1 MGLISLSKNAK
12 KVLSD
17 VEILKEE
24 EQIIECY
31 KKYSGKG
38 LKILFGLYKNDY
50 KNLLISA
57 FFFILKQLPVW
68 IVPIVTADLINTI
81 INKPDNL
88 VLHLVLDFVIALVAI
103 VQNIPTHMIHAHF
116 FNKAKRKVEAGLRG
130 AMVRKLQQLSIG
142 FHKEMQTGKIQ
153 SKVMRDVESVE
164 ALSSQIFQVV
174 LRVII
179 DMTVTLFVVFTKSVP
194 VFFMFLV
201 CIPFFAFIMAKFRTP
216 LRQKNREFRKT
227 MENTSSSVIDM
238 IELVPVT
245 RAHALEKVEIKK
257 ITSEV
262 TDAAQKGY
270 MLDYIQSL
278 FGSVLWVFMSI
289 AQITCLFFTG
299 YLSVK
304 GVIKDIGDITLY
316 QAYFTALLGHVNG
329 IVSILPIISKGL
341 ESVTSIGEILAAGD
355 IENNAGKYRLKD
367 LEGEFV
373 FKNVSFKYDDD
384 SLVLNGL
391 DLTVRKGETIALVGE
406 SGSGKTTIV
415 NLVTGFY
422 NATKGDVFVDGHN
435 INDLNL
441 HSYRKFLSVVPQKT
455 ILFSG
460 TVKDNI
466 TYGNPNISKKRLDQ
480 VIEAA
485 QLKSV
490 IEKLPDGLETNIGE
504 HGDKLSGGQR
514 QRIAIARA
522 IIRDPKVIIFDEATS
537 ALDSVSETE
546 IQKAIDNL
554 TSDRTTFIVAH
565 RLSTIKKAD
574 KIAVI
579 RDGTCVEFGTYD
591 ELMLKKGEFYN
602 YKILQS

>member
-88 VLHLVLDFVIALVAI
+88 VLHLVLDFVIALVSI

-299 YLSVK
+299 YLAVK

>member
-1 MGLISLSKNAK
+1 MGLISLSKNDK

-179 DMTVTLFVVFTKSVP
+179 DMTVTFFVVFTKSVP

-299 YLSVK
+299 YLAVK

>member
-299 YLSVK
+299 YLAVK

>member
-81 INKPDNL
+81 INKPNNL

-299 YLSVK
+299 YLAVK

>member
-299 YLSVK
+299 YLAVK

-384 SLVLNGL
+384 SPVLNGL

>member
-1 MGLISLSKNAK
+1 MGLISLSKNVK

-31 KKYSGKG
+31 KKYNGKG

-88 VLHLVLDFVIALVAI
+88 VLHLVLDFVIASVAI

-179 DMTVTLFVVFTKSVP
+179 DMTVTLFVVFSKSVP

-216 LRQKNREFRKT
+216 LKQKNREFRKT

-299 YLSVK
+299 YLAVK

-384 SLVLNGL
+384 SPVLNGL

>member
-299 YLSVK
+299 YLAVK

-415 NLVTGFY
+415 KLVTGFY

>member
-88 VLHLVLDFVIALVAI
+88 VLHLVLDFVIASVAI

-299 YLSVK
+299 YLAVK

-384 SLVLNGL
+384 SPVLNGL

>member
-1 MGLISLSKNAK
+1 MGLISLSKNVK

-31 KKYSGKG
+31 KKYNGKG

-88 VLHLVLDFVIALVAI
+88 VLHLVLDFVIASVAI

-179 DMTVTLFVVFTKSVP
+179 DMTVTLFVVFSKSVP

-299 YLSVK
+299 YLAVK

>member
-1 MGLISLSKNAK
+1 MSKNAK

-31 KKYSGKG
+31 KKYNGKG

-299 YLSVK
+299 YLAVK

>member
-1 MGLISLSKNAK
+1 MSKNAK

-88 VLHLVLDFVIALVAI
+88 VLHLVLDFVIASVAI

-299 YLSVK
+299 YLAVK

>member
-1 MGLISLSKNAK
+1 MSKNAK

-50 KNLLISA
+50 KHLLISA

-299 YLSVK
+299 YLAVK

-384 SLVLNGL
+384 SPVLNGL

>member
-1 MGLISLSKNAK
+1 MSKNAK

-299 YLSVK
+299 YLAVK

>member
-1 MGLISLSKNAK
+1 MSKNDK

-179 DMTVTLFVVFTKSVP
+179 DMTVTFFVVFTKSVP

-299 YLSVK
+299 YLAVK